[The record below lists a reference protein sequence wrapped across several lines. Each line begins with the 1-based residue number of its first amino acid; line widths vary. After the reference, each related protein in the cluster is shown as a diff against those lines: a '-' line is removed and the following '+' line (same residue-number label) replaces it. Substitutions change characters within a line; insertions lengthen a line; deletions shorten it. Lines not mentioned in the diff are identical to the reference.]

1 MEENKK
7 AQKAVSGL
15 LSRQDYLVVQGN
27 DLAKSFGGLK
37 SFEQRVLD
45 YCFSFV
51 SENDT
56 ADKMYEVSVLEVI
69 RHFGLS
75 ASGNSYQ
82 RVAKA
87 LKTLNENTALYLPK
101 TLPSGERGILM
112 TQLFDTLFFGE
123 AGTVQFQFSPN
134 AAPLVFDLKKNFYSF
149 HLQELARIHG
159 KYGLILLKL
168 WESYRHGHEVTT
180 TITGSTEDWQGWFLG
195 KEKRITA
202 GRFYTNV
209 LKRATEELEE
219 KLDAECTLM
228 SYKKGR
234 KIVSYELT
242 IVDKSKL
249 VNS

>member
-1 MEENKK
+1 MEKNKK

-56 ADKMYEVSVLEVI
+56 ADKMYEVSVLEII

-123 AGTVQFQFSPN
+123 AGTVQFRFSPN

-195 KEKRITA
+195 KERRVTA
-202 GRFYTNV
+202 SRFYSSV

-249 VNS
+249 VNL

>member
-1 MEENKK
+1 MLFKKVSGCRYGKNKK

-51 SENDT
+51 SENDI

-82 RVAKA
+82 RVSKA

-123 AGTVQFQFSPN
+123 AGTVQFRFSPN

-149 HLQELARIHG
+149 HLQQLLSAENRYQELKQFTSKI
-159 KYGLILLKL
+159 KYQDQ
-168 WESYRHGHEVTT
+168 
-180 TITGSTEDWQGWFLG
+180 STVFQHFVQE
-195 KEKRITA
+195 I
-202 GRFYTNV
+202 
-209 LKRATEELEE
+209 
-219 KLDAECTLM
+219 
-228 SYKKGR
+228 
-234 KIVSYELT
+234 
-242 IVDKSKL
+242 KSR
-249 VNS
+249 

>member
-123 AGTVQFQFSPN
+123 AGTVQFRFSPN

-149 HLQELARIHG
+149 HLKELARIHG

-168 WESYRHGHEVTT
+168 WESYRHGHEYTT

-195 KEKRITA
+195 KEKHVTA

-228 SYKKGR
+228 SIR
-234 KIVSYELT
+234 KV
-242 IVDKSKL
+242 VKS
-249 VNS
+249 